1 MRSVAA
7 EENKRVRAKLL
18 PEHDPRPISLSTA
31 LTVGDFSAKTTCCR
45 AVAARSSNWLQ
56 PCRSLARQLPHTS
69 SSTIYIGYQPMI
81 QTKKQNPTPSISVFV
96 SCCFGGSQR
105 DQDERRPQSL
115 KWSWSLGTKRI
126 LYVWIKKI
134 YPTQDLELLALVPTI
149 NVFAANWRSRSSVR
163 EAGLTLAIKG
173 PTTSVD

>member
-7 EENKRVRAKLL
+7 EENKRERAKLL
-18 PEHDPRPISLSTA
+18 PEHDPRPNSSLSTA

-81 QTKKQNPTPSISVFV
+81 QTKNKSQLRPFLCFSLAVFV
-96 SCCFGGSQR
+96 DHKGTRMRGGH
-105 DQDERRPQSL
+105 
-115 KWSWSLGTKRI
+115 KAWSWSLGTKRI
-126 LYVWIKKI
+126 LYVWKKN

>member
-1 MRSVAA
+1 MVLKGILGQHKKNFYKPYKALDNAIASDRLPYIERVRSVAA

-81 QTKKQNPTPSISVFV
+81 QTKNKIQLRPLRIAICDV
-96 SCCFGGSQR
+96 CF
-105 DQDERRPQSL
+105 L
-115 KWSWSLGTKRI
+115 LFW
-126 LYVWIKKI
+126 WI
-134 YPTQDLELLALVPTI
+134 T
-149 NVFAANWRSRSSVR
+149 
-163 EAGLTLAIKG
+163 KG
-173 PTTSVD
+173 PG